1 MKTRLSA
8 KYFRTAAAILFL
20 AAGFCQAAQAE
31 DTIYDVIN
39 REDTKAFSDMVML
52 GYDIDEQDI
61 DMLQR
66 DFITFKQGAEYYKM
80 GMKPFIRIC
89 RESGGVYKIGKMVR
103 VNRHILE
110 PHIRKLRLK
119 EEK

>member
-1 MKTRLSA
+1 MSGNIWM
-8 KYFRTAAAILFL
+8 Y
-20 AAGFCQAAQAE
+20 
-31 DTIYDVIN
+31 
-39 REDTKAFSDMVML
+39 S
-52 GYDIDEQDI
+52 YDIDEQDI

-89 RESGGVYKIGKMVR
+89 RVSGAVYKIGKMVR

-110 PHIRKLRLK
+110 QHIRKLRLK

>member
-1 MKTRLSA
+1 MSGNIWRYS
-8 KYFRTAAAILFL
+8 
-20 AAGFCQAAQAE
+20 
-31 DTIYDVIN
+31 
-39 REDTKAFSDMVML
+39 
-52 GYDIDEQDI
+52 YDIDEQDI

-89 RESGGVYKIGKMVR
+89 RESGAVYKTGKTVR

-110 PHIRKLRLK
+110 QHIRKIRMKK
-119 EEK
+119 EKQWLIVQEQ

>member
-61 DMLQR
+61 DGYTPLMIAAAAR
-66 DFITFKQGAEYYKM
+66 KSINAIIRAER
-80 GMKPFIRIC
+80 PCTVPRWAAIPTL
-89 RESGGVYKIGKMVR
+89 SV
-103 VNRHILE
+103 
-110 PHIRKLRLK
+110 P
-119 EEK
+119 

>member
-1 MKTRLSA
+1 MSGNIWM
-8 KYFRTAAAILFL
+8 Y
-20 AAGFCQAAQAE
+20 
-31 DTIYDVIN
+31 
-39 REDTKAFSDMVML
+39 S
-52 GYDIDEQDI
+52 YDIDEQDI

-89 RESGGVYKIGKMVR
+89 RESGAVYNIGKMVR
-103 VNRHILE
+103 VNRHNLE
-110 PHIRKLRLK
+110 QHIRKLRLK